1 MKGLLSDPLLLQEGL
16 DVYKQEQENEI
27 RPFRQ
32 RLEVVDELL
41 ASNTVQLERLLD
53 LFLAGDFQKEILI
66 ERKARLE
73 ETIRS
78 LEREQAYLIARLNT
92 DVTEEVENAIKEV
105 VAKIGVGLNVPK
117 MNLPLCGK
125 L

>member
-1 MKGLLSDPLLLQEGL
+1 MSDPLLLQEGL